1 MASTRAT
8 HRHSTAEE
16 RRDVVLDAAVAEFA
30 IGGLHGTATEAI
42 AVRAGISQPYVFR
55 LFGSKK
61 ELFLAALERGFDR
74 IDRDF
79 ARAAGDGGPD
89 ALERMGRAYADLLGQ
104 REELLLQMQGY
115 AACSDPD
122 VAELMRRR
130 YGELYRYVEQTSGA
144 DEETVRAFF
153 SKGMLMNVA
162 AAMDLP
168 ELLGKEPWVQRC
180 LGSRR

>member
-1 MASTRAT
+1 
-8 HRHSTAEE
+8 
-16 RRDVVLDAAVAEFA
+16 
-30 IGGLHGTATEAI
+30 
-42 AVRAGISQPYVFR
+42 
-55 LFGSKK
+55 
-61 ELFLAALERGFDR
+61 
-74 IDRDF
+74 
-79 ARAAGDGGPD
+79 
-89 ALERMGRAYADLLGQ
+89 MGRAYSDLLGQ